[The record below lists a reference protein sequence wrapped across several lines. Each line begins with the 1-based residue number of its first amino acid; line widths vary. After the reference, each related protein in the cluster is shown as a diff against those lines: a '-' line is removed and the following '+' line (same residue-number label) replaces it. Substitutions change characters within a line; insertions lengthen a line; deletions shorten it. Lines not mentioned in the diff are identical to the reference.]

1 VLNSPHPPK
10 VPDARCAPLRRHFL
24 SLSLLLL
31 CIGCITTKPRSHSP
45 GPSAFVLT
53 GVPLRAWGD
62 NTCGAGALST
72 VLNFFQN
79 PATEDQLNEKLKKGR
94 HGGIVSVDLM
104 LEARNRG
111 FDARLVRGTPE
122 LVQQAVRSGSPPI
135 LMLRVLDA
143 LGKNSDLFHYIVIDG
158 YDPERKL
165 ARMQFGDG
173 KERWASL
180 EASTIAPVGG
190 GVEKAWE
197 GTDFA
202 TLIVEPRDP
211 RRDDTQKLRTLV
223 LLEESGRLAEAR
235 TGYLE
240 YLKEHPAS
248 ALAATNLGNVEVQ
261 LGNYSDAET
270 AYRNAIRID
279 ARNRDAMNNLA
290 WVLLR
295 QERLKEAEEMA
306 RQAAALPGSDTYLVF
321 DTLGQILL
329 ARDRCAD
336 AIEAYTRGLGEVPE
350 QRSGARAPLLYG
362 LGLSQ
367 NRCGR
372 PAEARRS
379 LESALKFSPD
389 MAIEKQIR
397 DELARTP

>member
-1 VLNSPHPPK
+1 MLSIHPPTK
-10 VPDARCAPLRRHFL
+10 VPGARCAPLRVL
-24 SLSLLLL
+24 SFALLLL
-31 CIGCITTKPRSHSP
+31 SFGCITTKPRSHQP
-45 GPSAFVLT
+45 GSSAVVLS
-53 GVPLRAWGD
+53 GVPLRVWGD

-72 VLNFFQN
+72 VLNYFQN

-104 LEARNRG
+104 IETRNRG
-111 FDARLVRGTPE
+111 LDARLVRGTPE
-122 LVQQAVRSGSPPI
+122 MVEHSVQKGSPPI

-143 LGKNSDLFHYIVIDG
+143 PGVNSDLFHYIVVDG

-173 KERWASL
+173 KHRWASL
-180 EASTIAPVGG
+180 ETSTVAPIGG

-211 RRDDTQKLRTLV
+211 RRDDSQKLRSLV
-223 LLEESGRLAEAR
+223 LLEEAGRLAEAR

-240 YLKEHPAS
+240 YLKEHPES

-261 LGNYSDAET
+261 LGSYSDAET

-279 ARNRDAMNNLA
+279 AENRDAHNNLA
-290 WVLLR
+290 WVLMR
-295 QERLKEAEEMA
+295 QQRLKEAEEMA
-306 RQAAALPGSDTYLVF
+306 RRAASLPGSDSYLVF

-336 AIEAYTRGLGEVPE
+336 AIEAYTRGLADVPA

-367 NRCGR
+367 SRCGQ
-372 PAEARRS
+372 AVEARRS

-389 MAIEKQIR
+389 LALEKQIR
-397 DELARTP
+397 DELARLP